1 MYISHPKSEFVHMRW
16 FPVFWSCIVIH
27 EFPMIAAVAMHIYSS
42 EQRHRLDTSASACEL
57 AVISG
62 GKARSMY
69 TNWSLLL
76 DLYT

>member
-1 MYISHPKSEFVHMRW
+1 MYISHKKSEFVHTRR
-16 FPVFWSCIVIH
+16 FGVLGSRIVIH
-27 EFPMIAAVAMHIYSS
+27 EFPMIASIVMHVYSS
-42 EQRHRLDTSASACEL
+42 EQCHRLDTSASACDL

-69 TNWSLLL
+69 TNLSFLL

>member
-1 MYISHPKSEFVHMRW
+1 MYISHKKSEFVHTRR
-16 FPVFWSCIVIH
+16 FGFLGSRIVIH
-27 EFPMIAAVAMHIYSS
+27 EFSRIAAIAMHVYSS

-69 TNWSLLL
+69 TILSFLL